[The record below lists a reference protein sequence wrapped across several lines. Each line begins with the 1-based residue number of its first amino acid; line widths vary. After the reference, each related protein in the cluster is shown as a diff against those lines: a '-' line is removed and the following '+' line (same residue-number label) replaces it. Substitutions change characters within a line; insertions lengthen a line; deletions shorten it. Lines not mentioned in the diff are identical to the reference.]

1 MTAVAP
7 FWDRV
12 ARGLQRGLA
21 KGLAGRHDAVREAA
35 ERAFVEAASTPAL
48 SRGMARLADLRLP
61 RPVLRRLIEGY
72 IRLYDVDM
80 SQVAEPIDAFETFN
94 AFFTR
99 RLKDGARP
107 VAGGDDVIVSP
118 ADSFQASAGS
128 IPANARLEQIKGR
141 TYSVD
146 ALLGSL
152 EDAAP
157 FRKGSHA
164 TLYLSPAL
172 YHRVHSPVDGRIR
185 SWRYI
190 PGKLYPVNQL
200 AVRQVDQLFA
210 VNERVVVLIDSDHF
224 GPVAVVLV
232 GAANVGRISLAFAD
246 LMTNTGGAP
255 QHVVPEWPIPIRR
268 GDELGAFNLGSTVVL
283 LVGQTGLE
291 LTQSGA
297 RHFHRMGEP
306 LWRKKG

>member
-7 FWDRV
+7 LWDKV

-21 KGLAGRHDAVREAA
+21 GHQDALRVAA

-48 SRGMARLADLRLP
+48 SRAMARLADLRLP
-61 RPVLRRLIEGY
+61 APVLRRLIEGY

-80 SQVAEPIDAFETFN
+80 GQVAQPIEAFETFN
-94 AFFTR
+94 DFFTR
-99 RLKDGARP
+99 HLRDGARP
-107 VAGGDDVIVSP
+107 IASGGDVIVSP
-118 ADSFQASAGS
+118 ADSFQASAGT

-141 TYSVD
+141 SYSVD

-157 FRKGSHA
+157 FRKGVHA

-172 YHRVHSPVDGRIR
+172 YHRVHCPVDGTIR
-185 SWRYI
+185 AWRYI
-190 PGKLYPVNQL
+190 PGKLYPVNSI

-210 VNERVVVLIDSDHF
+210 VNERVVVLIDSERF

-232 GAANVGRISLAFAD
+232 GAANVGRITLSFTELT
-246 LMTNTGGAP
+246 TNTGGAP
-255 QHVVPEWPIPIRR
+255 QHVVPPEPIPVRR
-268 GDELGAFNLGSTVVL
+268 GDELGVFNLGSTVVM
-283 LVGQTGLE
+283 LVADPNLALAQT
-291 LTQSGA
+291 TT

-306 LWRKKG
+306 LWRKSKA